1 MIRLKNILLELK
13 DEDIQRLLSKI
24 NNNEYRFF
32 DQGDNGRV
40 YEIDGEDKLFKI
52 TNESDEF
59 NVATVIVGRASEF
72 STFIPIYYVDD
83 VKQLY
88 IMSKA
93 NSLNNNDVNNIDL
106 FMNSYKEYAR
116 EVGGEASVF
125 DYINADGA
133 RDVDPELISFL
144 RALQRDINKMGIMD
158 LDLDLDF
165 KTDNIMRW
173 QGRLVLIDW

>member
-13 DEDIQRLLSKI
+13 DDDISRLLNKI
-24 NNNEYRFF
+24 NNKEYRFF
-32 DQGDNGRV
+32 EQGDNGRV

-59 NVATVIVGRASEF
+59 DVATVIVGRYGEF
-72 STFIPIYYVDD
+72 STFIPVYYVNNK
-83 VKQLY
+83 KQLY

-93 NSLNNNDVNNIDL
+93 SPLSGTDSNNINR
-106 FMNSYKEYAR
+106 FMESYKQYAR
-116 EVGGEASVF
+116 EQGGEISIF
-125 DYINADGA
+125 DYLDADGA
-133 RDVDPELISFL
+133 RDVDQELISFL
-144 RALQRDINKMGIMD
+144 RALQQDINKMGIMD

-165 KTDNIMRW
+165 KTDNVMRW

>member
-1 MIRLKNILLELK
+1 MIKLKNILFELK
-13 DEDIQRLLSKI
+13 DLDIRRLLSKI

-59 NVATVIVGRASEF
+59 DVATVIVGRASEF

-93 NSLNNNDVNNIDL
+93 SSLNNNDINSIDV

-116 EVGGEASVF
+116 EIGGEASVF

-144 RALQRDINKMGIMD
+144 RALQRDINKMGILD

>member
-1 MIRLKNILLELK
+1 MIKLKNILSELK
-13 DEDIQRLLSKI
+13 DQDINRLLSKI
-24 NNNEYRFF
+24 NNKEYRFF

-59 NVATVIVGRASEF
+59 AVAEVIVGRRSEF

-83 VKQLY
+83 TKQLY

-93 NSLNNNDVNNIDL
+93 SSLSSNDINNIDK
-106 FMNSYKEYAR
+106 FINAYKNYAR
-116 EVGGEASVF
+116 STGGEVSVF
-125 DYINADGA
+125 DYIDADGS

-144 RALQRDINKMGIMD
+144 RALQRDINKMGILD
-158 LDLDLDF
+158 LDLDLDV

-173 QGRLVLIDW
+173 QGQLVLIDW

>member
-1 MIRLKNILLELK
+1 MIKLKNILFELK
-13 DEDIQRLLSKI
+13 DLDIRRLLSKI

-59 NVATVIVGRASEF
+59 DVATVIVGRGSEF
-72 STFIPIYYVDD
+72 STFIPIYYVDA

-93 NSLNNNDVNNIDL
+93 SSLNNNDINNIDV
-106 FMNSYKEYAR
+106 FMNSYKQYAR
-116 EVGGEASVF
+116 EIGGEASVF

-165 KTDNIMRW
+165 KSDNVMMY
-173 QGRLVLIDW
+173 QSKMVLVDW

>member
-59 NVATVIVGRASEF
+59 DVATVIVGRASEF

-93 NSLNNNDVNNIDL
+93 SSLNNNDVNNIDS

-116 EVGGEASVF
+116 EIGGEASVF

>member
-13 DEDIQRLLSKI
+13 DEDLQRLLSKI

-59 NVATVIVGRASEF
+59 DVATVIVGRASEF

-93 NSLNNNDVNNIDL
+93 SSLNNNDVNNIDL

-116 EVGGEASVF
+116 KIGGEASVF

>member
-13 DEDIQRLLSKI
+13 DDDISRLLNKI
-24 NNNEYRFF
+24 NNKEYRFF
-32 DQGDNGRV
+32 EQGDNGRV

-59 NVATVIVGRASEF
+59 DVATVIVGRYSEF
-72 STFIPIYYVDD
+72 STFIPVYYVNDK
-83 VKQLY
+83 KQLY

-93 NSLNNNDVNNIDL
+93 SPLSETDANNINR
-106 FMNSYKEYAR
+106 FMESYKQYAR
-116 EVGGEASVF
+116 EQGGEISIF
-125 DYINADGA
+125 DYLDADGA
-133 RDVDPELISFL
+133 RDVDQELISFL
-144 RALQRDINKMGIMD
+144 RALQQDINKMGIVD

-165 KTDNIMRW
+165 KTDNVMRW

>member
-1 MIRLKNILLELK
+1 VIRLKQLLKEMTNSDLTRILE
-13 DEDIQRLLSKI
+13 KI
-24 NNNEYRFF
+24 RNKQFKLF
-32 DQGDNGRV
+32 GQGDNGRV

-59 NVATVIVGRASEF
+59 DVATVIVGRASEF

-93 NSLNNNDVNNIDL
+93 SSLNNNDVNNIDL

-116 EVGGEASVF
+116 EIGGEASVF

>member
-13 DEDIQRLLSKI
+13 DEDLQRLLSKI

-59 NVATVIVGRASEF
+59 DVATVIVGRASEF

-93 NSLNNNDVNNIDL
+93 SSLNNNDVNNIDL

-116 EVGGEASVF
+116 EIGGEASVF

>member
-1 MIRLKNILLELK
+1 MIKLKNILLELK
-13 DEDIQRLLSKI
+13 DEDIRRLLSKI

-59 NVATVIVGRASEF
+59 DVATVIVGRASEF

-93 NSLNNNDVNNIDL
+93 SSLNNNDINSIDV

-116 EVGGEASVF
+116 EIGGEASVF

-144 RALQRDINKMGIMD
+144 RALQRDINKMGILD

>member
-116 EVGGEASVF
+116 EIGGEASVF